1 MKYVAFPWPKDP
13 LWQSGDQNV
22 PWVPQYNM
30 RIFFFAHVFLGS
42 EMNVVAKISPEAAFV
57 ICCCFFRQLL
67 LCCIAGLLSDE
78 GLYDLAKMIG
88 SEYVQLATLLRIP
101 TSKQEHIRM
110 DHPGNTLRQIFEL
123 LRIWRDNCKGTK
135 EQVKGKLHDALQRC
149 NRADLAEDLLQ
160 EVVEGSNEKVN
171 YHSII

>member
-1 MKYVAFPWPKDP
+1 MVTKQPSVASLVKP
-13 LWQSGDQNV
+13 SV
-22 PWVPQYNM
+22 
-30 RIFFFAHVFLGS
+30 
-42 EMNVVAKISPEAAFV
+42 
-57 ICCCFFRQLL
+57 LL
-67 LCCIAGLLSDE
+67 SGLLSDE
-78 GLYDLAKMIG
+78 GLYELAKMIG
-88 SEYVQLATLLRIP
+88 AEYTQLATLLKVP

-110 DHPGNTLRQIFEL
+110 DHPGNTLRQIFEI
-123 LRIWRDNCKGTK
+123 LRIWRDSCKGTK